1 MVGKKPIHV
10 VHNPGG
16 GWNSK
21 REGASRASR
30 HFDTQKEAIE
40 ASRNTARRD
49 KTELSI
55 HGRDGKI
62 REKDSYGNDPCPPK
76 DKR

>member
-1 MVGKKPIHV
+1 MAKKPIHV
-10 VHNPGG
+10 VPNPDG

-21 REGASRASR
+21 REGASRASG

-40 ASRNTARRD
+40 AARETARRD

-55 HGRDGKI
+55 HGKDGRI
-62 REKDSYGNDPCPPK
+62 REKDSYGNDPFPPR

>member
-1 MVGKKPIHV
+1 MASKKPIHV
-10 VHNPGG
+10 IPDSGG

-30 HFDTQKEAIE
+30 HFDTQNEAIE
-40 ASRNTARRD
+40 ASRNAARRD
-49 KTELSI
+49 KTELTI
-55 HGRDGKI
+55 HGKDGKI
-62 REKDSYGNDPCPPK
+62 REKDSYGKDPCPPE